1 MNIVHMMDQIDKRI
15 LNLLQENDK
24 LSYHQIAKKL
34 RMSAST
40 VHTRVKK
47 MKQKGIIKSF
57 SAIIE
62 PEKVG
67 YKSIALIS
75 LTVNANKMR
84 EIAIKLTSY
93 KEVQIVSTSTGDHDL
108 IALVVARDEK
118 DLWRF
123 VNQKI
128 KTIDG
133 INGRIDVSNFL
144 DVYKFNYGIK
154 LPIDS

>member
-1 MNIVHMMDQIDKRI
+1 MMDHIDKKI
-15 LNLLQENDK
+15 LNILQEDDK
-24 LSYHQIAKKL
+24 VSYHKIAKKI

-40 VHTRVKK
+40 VHSRVKK
-47 MKQKGIIKSF
+47 MKQDGIIKNF

-62 PEKVG
+62 PKKVG
-67 YKSIALIS
+67 YNSMALIG

-84 EIAIKLTSY
+84 EVAKTLSLY
-93 KEVQIVSTSTGDHDL
+93 KEMQIVSTSTGDHDL
-108 IALVVARDEK
+108 VALVLAKDEK

-133 INGRIDVSNFL
+133 INGRIDVSSFL
-144 DVYKFNYGIK
+144 DVYKFNYGI
-154 LPIDS
+154 PIVN